1 MLKACNWSPGI
12 VQVESKDLL
21 ETYVQKVVA
30 MVHQAAW
37 GLGAAIQGLCA
48 NSFAEIQGQC
58 SLGDHDD
65 TDVQFGRKTSRWGD
79 GGSESSPQQQLGP

>member
-1 MLKACNWSPGI
+1 M
-12 VQVESKDLL
+12 ESKDLL

-30 MVHQAAW
+30 MVHQGAW

-48 NSFAEIQGQC
+48 NSFAEIQGQR

-65 TDVQFGRKTSRWGD
+65 TDLQCGRKSEVGGD